1 VHEKNY
7 LNHDI
12 ELAVVDFALKICRH
26 YLYGVHVDVLT
37 NYKSLIYMFTLNDL
51 NIFQRRLLELLK
63 DYNMTSLYHLVKR
76 I

>member
-12 ELAVVDFALKICRH
+12 ELAVVDFALKIWRH